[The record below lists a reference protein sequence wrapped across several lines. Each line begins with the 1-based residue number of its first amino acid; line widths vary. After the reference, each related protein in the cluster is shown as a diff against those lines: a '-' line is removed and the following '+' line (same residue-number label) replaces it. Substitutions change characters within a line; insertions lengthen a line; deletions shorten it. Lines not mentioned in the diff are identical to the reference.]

1 MVLESALQPAL
12 DQLLRQLQAVLA
24 ELAVLAVLAI

>member
-12 DQLLRQLQAVLA
+12 DLLLRQLQAVLA
-24 ELAVLAVLAI
+24 ELAVLAI